1 MTRLASGDNA
11 AIFTLHEYYGHRIVG
26 VIRRQLQHLNYGPID
41 GEDLATLVLDAC
53 IALSEVAGGWRPG
66 AAQPWNWAAHRI
78 AAVVNRWVG
87 NYASSL
93 EGQHDVADETTYAP
107 CVEPDLDQVF
117 ARLAQDTPIVS
128 LVRSAAREAKLDEP
142 AFFLLVDYRI
152 HQDQGDP
159 SPAHTLAARHGLTP
173 EAVRQRVSRGRKR
186 LRDVIASDE
195 RYAPI
200 ADLALVA

>member
-1 MTRLASGDNA
+1 MARLASGDDA
-11 AIFTLHEYYGHRIVG
+11 AIFTLHQFYGNRIVS
-26 VIRRQLQHLNYGPID
+26 VVRRQLQHLNYGPVD
-41 GEDLATLVLDAC
+41 GGDLAELVLDAC

-66 AAQPWNWAAHRI
+66 GAQPWNWAAGRI
-78 AAVVNRWVG
+78 RTIVNRWVG
-87 NYASSL
+87 IYTSPL
-93 EGQHDVADETTYAP
+93 DGKPDVADDASYAAA
-107 CVEPDLDQVF
+107 VDPDLDEVF
-117 ARLAQDTPIVS
+117 ARLAEDTPIVS
-128 LVRSAAREAKLDEP
+128 LVRSAAQAAKLDEA
-142 AFFLLVDYRI
+142 AFFMLVDYRI